1 MVTPRDSLHEGLI
14 RLERLRQTKQG
25 AQRRGIVRLLRLNDD
40 SGSLAFVAA
49 KTDLFI
55 CHASED
61 KDFFV
66 RPLAVGLRS
75 LGASVWYDEF
85 SLRPGDS
92 LSRSIDR
99 GIGGSKNAVVVV
111 SGAFI
116 AKAWP
121 EHELRGLVARE
132 IAGEVKIIP
141 IWHGVTHR
149 EVLAY
154 SPTLAD
160 KVAIVTTD
168 QSATDVALQVLMVV
182 RPDLYEA
189 HPRAELVR
197 IANGEAMAE
206 LQESIEDLKAELAEF
221 QCPICGSP
229 LVETA
234 RVNHEYGDD
243 LVQIFECGRGYNSL
257 CPSDPRFPNLSE
269 YDLVTNYYP
278 ENEPYAWQCWGIP
291 MTENARLL
299 SVHGRGKSEE
309 EARIDA
315 IREYAAAARTWP
327 KGDPFTRK
335 G

>member
-1 MVTPRDSLHEGLI
+1 MNYEVLSR
-14 RLERLRQTKQG
+14 
-25 AQRRGIVRLLRLNDD
+25 
-40 SGSLAFVAA
+40 A
-49 KTDLFI
+49 K
-55 CHASED
+55 SRE
-61 KDFFV
+61 K
-66 RPLAVGLRS
+66 LRS
-75 LGASVWYDEF
+75 Y
-85 SLRPGDS
+85 
-92 LSRSIDR
+92 RS
-99 GIGGSKNAVVVV
+99 GT
-111 SGAFI
+111 
-116 AKAWP
+116 AW
-121 EHELRGLVARE
+121 
-132 IAGEVKIIP
+132 
-141 IWHGVTHR
+141 THR

-327 KGDPFTRK
+327 KGTPSPGKADHQGRTGEHEEVNSLLSVEAGTLYTAFIVPFHFLARNRYASVPLMATPLSRCAF
-335 G
+335 

>member
-1 MVTPRDSLHEGLI
+1 MAR
-14 RLERLRQTKQG
+14 RLRFS
-25 AQRRGIVRLLRLNDD
+25 DD
-40 SGSLAFVAA
+40 NGNLAFVAA

-61 KDFFV
+61 KESFV
-66 RPLAVGLRS
+66 RPLEVGLRS

-85 SLRPGDS
+85 SLQPGDS

-99 GIGGSKNAVVVV
+99 GIAGSKNAVAVV
-111 SGAFI
+111 SAAFI

-160 KVAIVTTD
+160 KVAIVTTG

-189 HPRAELVR
+189 HPRAELAR

-206 LQESIEDLKAELAEF
+206 LQESIEDLRAELAEF
-221 QCPICGSP
+221 QCPTCGSP
-229 LVETA
+229 LVETG
-234 RVNHEYGDD
+234 RIDHEYGDD
-243 LVQIFECGRGYNSL
+243 LVQVFECGRGCNSL
-257 CPSDPRFPNLSE
+257 CPSDPRFPKLSE
-269 YDLVTNYYP
+269 YELMISYYP
-278 ENEPYAWQCWGIP
+278 ENEPYAWQCWGTP
-291 MTENARLL
+291 LTEKAKLL

-309 EARIDA
+309 EATLDA
-315 IREYAAAARTWP
+315 IQGYAAAARTWP
-327 KGDPFTRK
+327 KGTPFNYK